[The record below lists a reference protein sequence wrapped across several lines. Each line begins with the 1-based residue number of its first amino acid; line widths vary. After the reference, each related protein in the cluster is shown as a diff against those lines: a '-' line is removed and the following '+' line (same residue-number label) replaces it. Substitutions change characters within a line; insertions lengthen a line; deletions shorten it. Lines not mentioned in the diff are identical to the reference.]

1 MPASGRLSGCRLLPT
16 KPPRRLQ
23 EWLPW
28 SSHRLQASRGT
39 LSARPNKEPG
49 QTDAPHWPIARKR
62 TCGFASRCSSPDTAR
77 RCVSGYPL
85 ARQCP
90 WPATRFGCILF
101 CEDVSDATAHA
112 EVEVI
117 RKACAKLKQNR
128 LRGFDLYVTLE
139 PCTMCAA
146 AISFA
151 RIENLYFGAED
162 KKGGAVLNGVKFF
175 DAPTCHHKPKVFS
188 GILAEE
194 SSLLLKDFFKQ
205 KR

>member
-1 MPASGRLSGCRLLPT
+1 M
-16 KPPRRLQ
+16 KNKFM
-23 EWLPW
+23 
-28 SSHRLQASRGT
+28 
-39 LSARPNKEPG
+39 ARALE
-49 QTDAPHWPIARKR
+49 
-62 TCGFASRCSSPDTAR
+62 
-77 RCVSGYPL
+77 L
-85 ARQCP
+85 ARQ
-90 WPATRFGCILF
+90 AAL
-101 CEDVSDATAHA
+101 EDEVPIGAVIVDTTTDEIVAEAYNQSQHVSDATAHA

-146 AISFA
+146 AISLA